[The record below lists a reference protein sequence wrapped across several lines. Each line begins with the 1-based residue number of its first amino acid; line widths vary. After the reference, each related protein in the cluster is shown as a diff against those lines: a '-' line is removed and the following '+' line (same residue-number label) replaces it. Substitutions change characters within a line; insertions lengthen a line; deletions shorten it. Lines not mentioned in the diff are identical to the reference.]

1 MNSESK
7 QQIIE
12 IINKKGK
19 VSVHF
24 LSEKLKLSPQ
34 MVHRHLKDLI
44 QQGLVSRLGSAPK
57 TEYQSL
63 SNGPTKPLLNK
74 DLSRQLEK
82 CAEIL
87 SCHPA
92 VKLVTLFGSQA
103 RGEAHQDSDIDL
115 LVWISSGKESF
126 SRHDIWNYFDRH
138 SRKLPWKDKV
148 SLVVRKLQNP
158 IEIQTLLLDL
168 PEEHRLVYDS
178 GNWFEKLRSAIIDW
192 RKTWGAQRL
201 PSFGGKHGWIYSTR
215 VKNLDEIDFRL
226 ELTDVP

>member
-1 MNSESK
+1 MKSESK
-7 QQIIE
+7 QQIAD

-19 VSVHF
+19 VSVHY
-24 LSEKLKLSPQ
+24 LSGKLNLSPQ

-74 DLSRQLEK
+74 DLSQQLEK

-87 SCHPA
+87 SCHPV

-138 SRKLPWKDKV
+138 SR
-148 SLVVRKLQNP
+148 SLLGKTKFLW
-158 IEIQTLLLDL
+158 
-168 PEEHRLVYDS
+168 
-178 GNWFEKLRSAIIDW
+178 WFESFKIPLKYKLCFWICPKNIDWFMIQETGLRSYAAPLLTGETD
-192 RKTWGAQRL
+192 G
-201 PSFGGKHGWIYSTR
+201 
-215 VKNLDEIDFRL
+215 
-226 ELTDVP
+226 ELNACPLLVENTDGFIPLA

>member
-1 MNSESK
+1 MKSDSK
-7 QQIIE
+7 QQIVDIL
-12 IINKKGK
+12 NKKGK
-19 VSVHF
+19 LSVHY

-57 TEYQSL
+57 TEYQCLLNCPS
-63 SNGPTKPLLNK
+63 KPLDNK
-74 DLSRQLEK
+74 DLSRKLEK

-126 SRHDIWNYFDRH
+126 SRHEIWNFFDRH
-138 SRKLPWKDKV
+138 SR
-148 SLVVRKLQNP
+148 
-158 IEIQTLLLDL
+158 
-168 PEEHRLVYDS
+168 
-178 GNWFEKLRSAIIDW
+178 
-192 RKTWGAQRL
+192 
-201 PSFGGKHGWIYSTR
+201 
-215 VKNLDEIDFRL
+215 
-226 ELTDVP
+226 